1 MITNNIVLEGARLG
15 FKNFSG
21 KKGEYN
27 PEGSRNFAVFFNPED
42 AKDLEEAGWNIK
54 WLKPKNS
61 EEDEELPM
69 LSVAVRFDPYPPKIV
84 LITSRGK
91 TTLSEENV
99 NILDGAEIK
108 NVDLII
114 RPYNWERK
122 GSTGVKAYLKSMYV
136 TLVED
141 EFESKYYDVPDSA
154 ISAIVGR

>member
-1 MITNNIVLEGARLG
+1 MITNNIVLESARIG

-27 PEGSRNFAVFFNPED
+27 PEGSRNFAVFFNLED
-42 AKDLEEAGWNIK
+42 AKILEEAGWNIK
-54 WLKPKNS
+54 WLKPKNE

>member
-1 MITNNIVLEGARLG
+1 MITNNIVLESARIG

-42 AKDLEEAGWNIK
+42 AKVLEEAGWNIK
-54 WLKPKNS
+54 WLKPKNA

-91 TTLSEENV
+91 TTLNEENV